1 MDKKNKTNVLRTKR
15 MKDISRSSNEQFAA
29 LLSSKT
35 QNPQLIKLQQQLTE
49 LRQQL
54 TELRQ
59 QLQNFPEEIKQK
71 IELQEK
77 LRDLERI
84 TEIINNEREQLRR
97 QNLQDNV
104 INIILNTDNSLG
116 EQQRLRDETSNLIK
130 KLNLS
135 PSSTSYEV
143 LQMIPEEIQPV
154 LMKIR
159 GVQRQIIDVQK
170 QILGASRRQV

>member
-54 TELRQ
+54 
-59 QLQNFPEEIKQK
+59 QNFPEEIKQK

-84 TEIINNEREQLRR
+84 TEIINNEREQLR
-97 QNLQDNV
+97 QTLPDNV
-104 INIILNTDNSLG
+104 INIILTQPLG

-159 GVQRQIIDVQK
+159 GVQIQIAGVQR